1 MSLPARQQRVL
12 DRIEGSLHACEPRLR
27 SMFAM
32 FTTLTGD
39 EDMPRLEELHSW
51 SLSLSLS
58 LSLRGWR
65 RRLPR
70 SRRGRRPAGRAWAVG
85 AQLFGLRAVLL
96 VTVMLLALAPAVLLG
111 LGTRGVSRCGPANRP
126 QRTVP
131 TLNRLTTCPPEPHV
145 IVHQRLLS
153 G

>member
-1 MSLPARQQRVL
+1 MSLAARQQRVL
-12 DRIEGSLHACEPRLR
+12 DRIEGSLHACEPQLR

-32 FTTLTGD
+32 FTTLAGD

-51 SLSLSLS
+51 S

-70 SRRGRRPAGRAWAVG
+70 SRRGRRQAGHAWAVG
-85 AQLFGLRAVLL
+85 AQPFGLRAVLL

-111 LGTRGVSRCGPANRP
+111 LGTRGVSRCGPVNRP
-126 QRTVP
+126 QRTLSA
-131 TLNRLTTCPPEPHV
+131 LNRPTTCPPEPHV

>member
-12 DRIEGSLHACEPRLR
+12 DRIEDSLHACEPQLR

-39 EDMPRLEELHSW
+39 EDMPRLEEL
-51 SLSLSLS
+51 LSLS

-65 RRLPR
+65 RRLAR
-70 SRRGRRPAGRAWAVG
+70 SRRGRRAAERAWAVG
-85 AQLFGLRAVLL
+85 AQPFGLRAVLL

-111 LGTRGVSRCGPANRP
+111 LGTRGVSRFRPA
-126 QRTVP
+126 
-131 TLNRLTTCPPEPHV
+131 
-145 IVHQRLLS
+145 ILS
-153 G
+153 SQ

>member
-27 SMFAM
+27 SMFAV

-51 SLSLSLS
+51 SLSL
-58 LSLRGWR
+58 RGWR

-70 SRRGRRPAGRAWAVG
+70 LRRGRRSAGRGWAVG
-85 AQLFGLRAVLL
+85 AQPFGLRAVLL

-111 LGTRGVSRCGPANRP
+111 LGTRGVSRCGPANRS
-126 QRTVP
+126 QRTLSA
-131 TLNRLTTCPPEPHV
+131 LNRPTTCPPEPHV